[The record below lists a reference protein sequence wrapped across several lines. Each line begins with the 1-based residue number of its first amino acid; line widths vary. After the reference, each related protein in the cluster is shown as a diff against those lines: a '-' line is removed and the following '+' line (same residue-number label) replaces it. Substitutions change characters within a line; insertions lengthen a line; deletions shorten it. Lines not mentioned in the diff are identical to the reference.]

1 MESYIAIYLPR
12 NISPGSEQVLR
23 MASRGVYEAAETL
36 HCPYFVQHARVDIEI
51 ERSLGLMG
59 LVGSERQR
67 RIWCGLGIPV
77 VNFSNNSGP
86 LDGMANVLSDDEA
99 VGRLAGDADGMVTLQ
114 LDGGKGADLRGA
126 VGRLAATH
134 LEHRGYRQFL
144 AIGQTGRRW
153 SHERLKGFIGQLQE
167 LDRPVFAVDVD
178 MDINVDANTPDAYM
192 EAIWEQVRPQLDSCP
207 LDTGIFV
214 STDWI
219 AWPLLNTLASKNP
232 ERQFTTGLLG
242 VDNLHDHL
250 FDPRRTAGL
259 SSILPGFPAA
269 GATGLRL
276 ILDAL
281 KDGRDIR
288 NITERMSPDS
298 LLERASTAGRACGD
312 PVVAKLVRE
321 IWGGLRRGESL
332 SLADLAR
339 ENGLGLRS
347 MELRFEKELG
357 QSARTLLADM
367 RIQLG
372 RELLH
377 DTDQP
382 IAEIS
387 RRCGY
392 ANTTTFSNTFR
403 KVEGMSP
410 RDWRR
415 KHTTP

>member
-1 MESYIAIYLPR
+1 VLKPLDNNLVATTCFGSNKGMDSYLAIYLPR
-12 NISPGSEQVLR
+12 NLSPGSEQVLR
-23 MASRGVYEAAETL
+23 LVSQGVYEAAETL
-36 HCPYFVQHARVDIEI
+36 HCPYFIQHARIEI
-51 ERSLGLMG
+51 EVERSLSLMG
-59 LVGSERQR
+59 VVGSERQR
-67 RIWCGLGIPV
+67 RLWCGLGIPV
-77 VNFSNNSGP
+77 VNFSNQSGP
-86 LDGMANVLSDDEA
+86 LEGMANVLSDDEA
-99 VGRLAGDADGMVTLQ
+99 VGRLA
-114 LDGGKGADLRGA
+114 
-126 VGRLAATH
+126 ATH
-134 LEHRGYRQFL
+134 LEDRGYQQFL
-144 AIGQTGRRW
+144 AIGQKGRQW
-153 SHERLKGFIGQLQE
+153 SLERLKGFIGQMQE
-167 LDRPVFAVDVD
+167 RDRPISAVDID
-178 MDINVDANTPDAYM
+178 MDINVDSITPDAYM